1 MMNDKSVAARAKGS
15 KDEMNGGEDNHRH
28 LYDAVFELLRVRIA
42 DGRLPDGARLKEG
55 PIATI
60 LNVSR
65 APVRRALVMLADER
79 LVCAADG
86 QGYIVGDKPTAPVFR
101 LKDLDLVLKPGG
113 AFDVGRGATAT
124 PVITALREEIAA
136 CLPFGTYRLLEARIS
151 DHFGVS
157 RTIVREVLIRLLDQG
172 LIEKDTKSHWIAGPL
187 TARSTREAL
196 ELRRLLAP
204 SALTSGAHVLDRAH
218 LEKLA
223 EQARSFLAAPE
234 TATPARVDDLEHFM
248 HRNLLQNGTNTR
260 VTAVLGQN
268 LTPFVICRAFR
279 GRFGTQSDQR
289 LLADYVRVLDL
300 LISGSFEAASTE
312 LSRHLDGLTDQ
323 MLRKLRVLSVL
334 PAPETAP
341 YLAMVH

>member
-1 MMNDKSVAARAKGS
+1 MTVG
-15 KDEMNGGEDNHRH
+15 KDEMTAGDDNHRH

-60 LNVSR
+60 LSVSR
-65 APVRRALVMLADER
+65 APVRRALAMLADQG
-79 LVCAADG
+79 LTCAADG
-86 QGYIVGDKPTAPVFR
+86 QGYVVGTDPGVPGVR
-101 LKDLDLVLKPGG
+101 LKDLDLILKPGG
-113 AFDVGRGATAT
+113 AFDVGRGASAT

-187 TARSTREAL
+187 TAHSTREAL

-204 SALTSGAHVLDRAH
+204 SALKSGAHTLDRAH

-223 EQARSFLAAPE
+223 DQARSFLATPE

-248 HRNLLQNGTNTR
+248 NRNLLQNGSNTR

-279 GRFGTQSDQR
+279 GRFGTQSDLR
-289 LLADYVRVLDL
+289 MLADYVRILDL
-300 LISGSFEAASTE
+300 LISGGFEAASEE